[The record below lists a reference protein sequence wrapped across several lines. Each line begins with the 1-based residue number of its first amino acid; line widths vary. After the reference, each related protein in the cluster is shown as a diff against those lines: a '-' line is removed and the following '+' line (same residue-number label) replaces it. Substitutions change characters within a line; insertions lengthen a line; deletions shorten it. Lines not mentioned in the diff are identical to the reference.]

1 MAKIGNLQGLSALAK
16 AASNKKAEAEKSM
29 FSAELA
35 DQESKR
41 VITVSLD
48 DVESKSQVR
57 KQFSNIEGLA
67 DTMKV
72 EGQQSPVIVY
82 PKNDSGKY
90 VIQKGERRW
99 RALKVAGIDQ
109 IDIIVND
116 KEMSSLD
123 EVAGELIENIQ
134 REDLAPMEIANALK
148 VFVSEGWKQVD
159 IAKRLGKSAIFVS
172 THLSLLKLPDCV
184 QDIYEKG
191 ICGDIETLNNLRL
204 LFDINEK
211 KCKAICA
218 SATKDGITRKQ
229 SRDLLNDAKHVK
241 EEAKKE
247 KATVAG
253 DPEEGRANGNLAD
266 FEPSEDFHEDLS
278 GGEALNQKGTDDT
291 DLNKATSHS
300 TDGTIHPG
308 DAENQIDLLDGF
320 ENDDEAEKN
329 EGDTEA
335 CKYVDPKRLVL
346 SVNALIDDDVKSG
359 MLLLDRVCSEPSYV
373 WVKVTED
380 FQEKDVLVLAS
391 DVELVSMKGLK

>member
-16 AASNKKAEAEKSM
+16 AASNKKAEDEKSM

-35 DQESKR
+35 DQENKR

-48 DVESKSQVR
+48 DVESKNQVR

-99 RALKVAGIDQ
+99 RALRVAGIDQ

-148 VFVSEGWKQVD
+148 AFVSEGWKQVD

-184 QDIYEKG
+184 KDIYEKG
-191 ICGDIETLNNLRL
+191 ICGDTETLNNLRL
-204 LFDINEK
+204 LFDLNEK
-211 KCKAICA
+211 KCRAICA
-218 SATKDGITRKQ
+218 SATKTGITRKQ
-229 SRDLLNDAKHVK
+229 SRDLLNDAKRVK

-247 KATVAG
+247 KATEV
-253 DPEEGRANGNLAD
+253 DNPEEGSTNDNVAN
-266 FEPSEDFHEDLS
+266 FEPNEDFHEDLS
-278 GGEALNQKGTDDT
+278 VGDSLEQENTDD
-291 DLNKATSHS
+291 
-300 TDGTIHPG
+300 TIHPG
-308 DAENQIDLLDGF
+308 DAENQADLLESCEID
-320 ENDDEAEKN
+320 EDDEIDEN
-329 EGDTEA
+329 EGNSEA
-335 CKYVDPKRLVL
+335 YKLVDPKKLVL
-346 SVNALIDDDVKSG
+346 SVNVLIDDDVKSG

-373 WVKVTED
+373 WVKVTEN

-391 DVELVSMKGLK
+391 DVELISMKGLK

>member
-1 MAKIGNLQGLSALAK
+1 MAKIGNLQSLSALAK
-16 AASNKKAEAEKSM
+16 AASNRKTEDEKSM

-35 DQESKR
+35 DKKSKR

-48 DVESKSQVR
+48 DVQSKNQVR
-57 KQFSNIEGLA
+57 KQFINIEGLA

-99 RALKVAGIDQ
+99 RALRVAGIDQ

-184 QDIYEKG
+184 QNIYEKG
-191 ICGDIETLNNLRL
+191 ICGDTETLNNLRL
-204 LFDINEK
+204 LFDLNEK

-229 SRDLLNDAKHVK
+229 SRDLLNDAKRVK

-247 KATVAG
+247 KANVVV
-253 DPEEGRANGNLAD
+253 DPEEGLTNNIVER
-266 FEPSEDFHEDLS
+266 FESNEDLK
-278 GGEALNQKGTDDT
+278 GGDSSDQESTDDT
-291 DLNKATSHS
+291 AFNKSASHS
-300 TDGTIHPG
+300 TDDTIYPS
-308 DAENQIDLLDGF
+308 DTENQIDLLKGYEADGTN
-320 ENDDEAEKN
+320 EADDNK
-329 EGDTEA
+329 GGGEA
-335 CKYVDPKRLVL
+335 CKYVDPKKLVL

-359 MLLLDRVCSEPSYV
+359 ILLLNRVCNEPSFV

-391 DVELVSMKGLK
+391 DVELISMKGLK